1 MSIRQVARA
10 AAVVALFGILSR
22 VLGFVREIVL
32 AGVYGAT
39 ADTDALVNALFV
51 VNTVAA
57 VLLYVLVTLMIPVF
71 QQERERAGAQSA
83 WALLWAIV
91 GWIGMCSPGWWPS
104 SPRHSSGSSRWARSA
119 RPSPPSCCA

>member
-39 ADTDALVNALFV
+39 ADTDALVD
-51 VNTVAA
+51 AA
-57 VLLYVLVTLMIPVF
+57 
-71 QQERERAGAQSA
+71 AGS
-83 WALLWAIV
+83 I
-91 GWIGMCSPGWWPS
+91 
-104 SPRHSSGSSRWARSA
+104 
-119 RPSPPSCCA
+119 

>member
-51 VNTVAA
+51 VNTVAE
-57 VLLYVLVTLMIPVF
+57 LVRQRF
-71 QQERERAGAQSA
+71 RRRAHE
-83 WALLWAIV
+83 L
-91 GWIGMCSPGWWPS
+91 
-104 SPRHSSGSSRWARSA
+104 
-119 RPSPPSCCA
+119 